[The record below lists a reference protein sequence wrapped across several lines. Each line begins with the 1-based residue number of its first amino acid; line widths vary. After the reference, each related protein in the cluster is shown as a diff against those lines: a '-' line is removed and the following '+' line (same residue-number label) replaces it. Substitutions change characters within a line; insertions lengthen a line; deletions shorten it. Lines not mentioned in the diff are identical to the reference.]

1 MTPSEPSVAAP
12 VRPWLLRP
20 REGVQPT
27 TSTELFFDLVF
38 IFTITQLSDYLIE
51 HPDWRGVARTGLL
64 LALVWFVWVYTTWV
78 TNWLQP
84 DQGPVRAM
92 LIGVTLGSLWL
103 SAAIPQAFSR
113 TGLLFAVVYVTV
125 QVGRTIFGLWAVRGS
140 PWLVDGF
147 QKSLPWIAG
156 TSVLVVVGGLVDGAA
171 REAVWAAVIVIEVVG
186 LSIGYPLPGRGR
198 SRPERWM
205 VEGGHLAE
213 RCSAFVL
220 IALGE
225 SILVTGSTLTS
236 HVDLVTSGAFLLAF
250 AGSVAL
256 WWVYF
261 ARSAPAATEVIARAG
276 ERTGA
281 LSRVAFNYLHPVIV
295 AGVIV
300 TSAADERLLR
310 EPGAPTTTVAA
321 LLTLGGPALFLAG
334 HAAYKAL
341 LWRIL
346 PTSRIAA
353 VVLLLA
359 LIPACVG
366 LGMPVAVCAAL
377 ALAVT
382 VAVIVTDRFRV
393 RRAAQSRGPR
403 SPLR

>member
-1 MTPSEPSVAAP
+1 MTPSEPPAVAP
-12 VRPWLLRP
+12 VRPQLLRP

-38 IFTITQLSDYLIE
+38 IFTVTQLSHSLIA
-51 HPDWRGVARTGLL
+51 HLDWPGAGRTGLL
-64 LALVWFVWVYTTWV
+64 LALVWLVWVYTTWL

-84 DQGPVRAM
+84 DQGPVRTM
-92 LIGVTLGSLWL
+92 LIGVGLGSLLL
-103 SAAIPQAFSR
+103 SAAIPQAFDA
-113 TGLLFAVVYVTV
+113 TGLLFAVVYVVV
-125 QVGRTIFGLWAVRGS
+125 QVGRTVFALWAVQGS
-140 PWLVDGF
+140 PWLVAGF
-147 QKSLPWIAG
+147 QQSLPWIAG
-156 TSVLVVVGGLVDGAA
+156 TSVLVLLGGLVDSPS
-171 REAVWAAVIVIEVVG
+171 REAVWAAVIVLEVVG

-213 RCSAFVL
+213 RCAAFVL

-225 SILVTGSTLTS
+225 SILVTGSTLTA

-250 AGSVAL
+250 GGSVAL

-261 ARSAPAATEVIARAG
+261 ARSAPAATEVIAHAG

-281 LSRVAFNYLHPVIV
+281 LSRVAFNFLHPVIV

-300 TSAADERLLR
+300 ASAADERLLR
-310 EPGAPTTTVAA
+310 EPGASATTVDV

-334 HAAYKAL
+334 HAAYQGL
-341 LWRIL
+341 LWRTL
-346 PTSRIAA
+346 PISRVTA

-359 LIPACVG
+359 LMPVG
-366 LGMPVAVCAAL
+366 VWLEMPVAVCATVAM
-377 ALAVT
+377 AVT
-382 VAVIVTDRFRV
+382 VVVIVTDRFRSRV
-393 RRAAQSRGPR
+393 AAR
-403 SPLR
+403 

>member
-1 MTPSEPSVAAP
+1 MTPSEPPVAAP
-12 VRPWLLRP
+12 VRPQLLRP

-38 IFTITQLSDYLIE
+38 IFTITQLSHYLIA
-51 HPDWRGVARTGLL
+51 HLDWRGTGRTALL

-84 DQGPVRAM
+84 DQGPVRTM
-92 LIGVTLGSLWL
+92 LIGVTLGSLLL
-103 SAAIPQAFSR
+103 SAAIPEAFGS

-125 QVGRTIFGLWAVRGS
+125 QVGRTLFSLWAVQGS
-140 PWLVDGF
+140 PWLVAGF
-147 QKSLPWIAG
+147 RQSLPWIAG
-156 TSVLVVVGGLVDGAA
+156 TSLLMLLGGLVGGAA
-171 REAVWAAVIVIEVVG
+171 REAVWAAVIVIDVVG
-186 LSIGYPLPGRGR
+186 LSIGYPLPRRGR

-213 RCSAFVL
+213 RCAAFVL

-250 AGSVAL
+250 GGSVAL

-261 ARSAPAATEVIARAG
+261 ARSASAATEVIAHAG

-295 AGVIV
+295 AGVVV

-310 EPGAPTTTVAA
+310 EPGAPAATVDV

-341 LWRIL
+341 LWRTL
-346 PTSRIAA
+346 PISRLTAV
-353 VVLLLA
+353 VVLLA
-359 LIPACVG
+359 LMPVSVV
-366 LGMPVAVCAAL
+366 LGAPVAVCAAV

-382 VAVIVTDRFRV
+382 VAVILTDRFRV
-393 RRAAQSRGPR
+393 RAAAARQR
-403 SPLR
+403 S